1 MNRKYVTI
9 GTVTLAGAALAFAIA
24 SQRAA
29 RATTTSASK
38 PPARET
44 GYIVSAGRVEP
55 LSEEIK
61 LGPQMDGVLKAVVV
75 EEGQQV
81 RRGQVVA
88 VLDNGDYAARV
99 ELMQA
104 ALAEAE
110 ASLERLRNGSRTE
123 ERGEADA
130 LVREAQAQVDV
141 ATAERERRRMLVDRG
156 AASRSEFDLV
166 DRDWRTAQARLEAA
180 KQRAAVTH
188 DSTRPE
194 DLRRAEAEV
203 ASARARVR
211 EAQALLEKTIL
222 RAPIDGRILRK
233 IRKAGESVSA
243 NGTTPVVAMGDCS
256 RLRVRADV
264 DETDVAR
271 LRLGQSAFVKA
282 EAYGERKFTGRVVK
296 IGEALGRKNVRT
308 DEPTERVDT
317 KILETLI
324 ELDAGQTLPVG
335 LRVDAFIQN

>member
-1 MNRKYVTI
+1 MNRKYVTL
-9 GTVTLAGAALAFAIA
+9 GTLALAGAALAFVVA

-29 RATTTSASK
+29 RATTPAPAGSAQ
-38 PPARET
+38 RET
-44 GYIVSAGRVEP
+44 GYVVSAGRVEP
-55 LSEEIK
+55 QSEEIR

-75 EEGQQV
+75 EEGQEV

-88 VLDNGDYAARV
+88 VLDNGDYSARV
-99 ELMQA
+99 ALARA

-110 ASLERLRNGSRTE
+110 AALDRLRNGSRIE

-141 ATAERERRRMLVDRG
+141 AASERERRRVLVDRG

-180 KQRAAVTH
+180 RQRAAVVH
-188 DSTRPE
+188 QSTRPE
-194 DLRRAEAEV
+194 DLRRAEAEL
-203 ASARARVR
+203 ASARARVL
-211 EAQALLEKTIL
+211 EAEALLDKTIL
-222 RAPIDGRILRK
+222 RAPINGRILRK

-271 LRLGQSAFVKA
+271 LKIGQAAFVKA
-282 EAYGERKFTGRVVK
+282 EAYGDRKFTGRIVQ
-296 IGEALGRKNVRT
+296 IGQALGRKTVRT

-324 ELDAGQTLPVG
+324 ELDPGQTLPVG
-335 LRVDAFIQN
+335 LRVDAFIQK